1 MLENNQVH
9 VLSLSL
15 SEIIREPSLESL
27 SDMYH
32 GAGVTGV
39 KRGVGGEGKEKGEGK
54 ERNQR
59 GKKEERRRSK
69 INEND

>member
-39 KRGVGGEGKEKGEGK
+39 KRSGRRREGERRGQGEESEREK
-54 ERNQR
+54 R
-59 GKKEERRRSK
+59 GKKKEQ
-69 INEND
+69 D